1 MRIITS
7 ETIVRT
13 VKNLC
18 LRANKFLPSDI
29 KLTLDTAYDYEIS
42 PNGKRAIGNIIDNY
56 KVSQQ
61 TSLPI
66 CQDTGMVVVFAEIG
80 QDVHIV
86 GELFEDAINEGVRQ
100 AYQQGNLR
108 MSVVNDPLNRV
119 NSQDNTPA
127 IVHIRLVP
135 GNSITLTV
143 IPQGAGSE
151 NASSLKMF
159 HPSATREDII
169 RYVVSCAWASAAT
182 PRCVPCLPKRRSAAT
197 CSPITRNCS
206 TPIWKA
212 KSSTGSTALASVPRI
227 WAAAS
232 PRWRST
238 SSPTP
243 PTLPAGSGQ
252 PGLPRH
258 PPRHRGHLTDLK
270 MDNKKEPS
278 QEGSFFVALLCVV
291 QFFQGLHR
299 PVDAQFLLWLGFA
312 CRDGDGLAVPV

>member
-42 PNGKRAIGNIIDNY
+42 PNGKRAIGNIIENY
-56 KVSQQ
+56 KVSQH

-127 IVHIRLVP
+127 IIHIRLVP
-135 GNSITLTV
+135 GNSITMTV

-169 RYVVSCAWASAAT
+169 RYVVSCVQENRGRSCT
-182 PRCVPCLPKRRSAAT
+182 PLIIGVGIGGNTEMCTLLAK
-197 CSPITRNCS
+197 
-206 TPIWKA
+206 KA
-212 KSSTGSTALASVPRI
+212 LCRDLFTYNKKLFYTDMESEILDRVNRLGIGPEDMGGSVTALAVNIISYPTHV
-227 WAAAS
+227 AS
-232 PRWRST
+232 
-238 SSPTP
+238 
-243 PTLPAGSGQ
+243 LPVAVNLGCHVT
-252 PGLPRH
+252 RH
-258 PPRHRGHLTDLK
+258 AT
-270 MDNKKEPS
+270 E
-278 QEGSFFVALLCVV
+278 VI
-291 QFFQGLHR
+291 
-299 PVDAQFLLWLGFA
+299 
-312 CRDGDGLAVPV
+312 

>member
-135 GNSITLTV
+135 GNSITMTV

-169 RYVVSCAWASAAT
+169 RYVVSCVQENRGRSCT
-182 PRCVPCLPKRRSAAT
+182 PLIIGVGIGGNTEMCTLLAKKALCLDLFTYNKKLFYTDMESEILDRVNRLGIGPEDMG
-197 CSPITRNCS
+197 
-206 TPIWKA
+206 
-212 KSSTGSTALASVPRI
+212 GSVTALAVNIISYPTHV
-227 WAAAS
+227 AS
-232 PRWRST
+232 
-238 SSPTP
+238 
-243 PTLPAGSGQ
+243 LPVAVNLGCHVT
-252 PGLPRH
+252 RH
-258 PPRHRGHLTDLK
+258 AT
-270 MDNKKEPS
+270 E
-278 QEGSFFVALLCVV
+278 VI
-291 QFFQGLHR
+291 
-299 PVDAQFLLWLGFA
+299 
-312 CRDGDGLAVPV
+312 

>member
-100 AYQQGNLR
+100 EYQLGNLR

-169 RYVVSCAWASAAT
+169 RYVVSCVQENRGRSCT
-182 PRCVPCLPKRRSAAT
+182 PLIIGVGIGGNTEMCTLLAK
-197 CSPITRNCS
+197 
-206 TPIWKA
+206 KA
-212 KSSTGSTALASVPRI
+212 LCRDLFTYNKKLFYTDMESEILDRVNRLGIGPEDMGGSVTALAVNIISYPTHV
-227 WAAAS
+227 AS
-232 PRWRST
+232 
-238 SSPTP
+238 
-243 PTLPAGSGQ
+243 LPVAVNLGCHVT
-252 PGLPRH
+252 RH
-258 PPRHRGHLTDLK
+258 AT
-270 MDNKKEPS
+270 E
-278 QEGSFFVALLCVV
+278 VI
-291 QFFQGLHR
+291 
-299 PVDAQFLLWLGFA
+299 
-312 CRDGDGLAVPV
+312 

>member
-42 PNGKRAIGNIIDNY
+42 PNGKRAIGNIIENY
-56 KVSQQ
+56 KVSQH

-127 IVHIRLVP
+127 IIHIRLVP

-169 RYVVSCAWASAAT
+169 RYVVSCVQENRGRSCT
-182 PRCVPCLPKRRSAAT
+182 PLIIGVGIGGNTEMCTLLAK
-197 CSPITRNCS
+197 
-206 TPIWKA
+206 KA
-212 KSSTGSTALASVPRI
+212 LCRDLFTYNKKLFYTDMESEILDRVNRLGIGPEDMGGSVTALAVNIISYPTHV
-227 WAAAS
+227 AS
-232 PRWRST
+232 
-238 SSPTP
+238 
-243 PTLPAGSGQ
+243 LPVAVNLGCHVT
-252 PGLPRH
+252 RH
-258 PPRHRGHLTDLK
+258 AT
-270 MDNKKEPS
+270 E
-278 QEGSFFVALLCVV
+278 VI
-291 QFFQGLHR
+291 
-299 PVDAQFLLWLGFA
+299 
-312 CRDGDGLAVPV
+312 

>member
-135 GNSITLTV
+135 GNSITMTV

-169 RYVVSCAWASAAT
+169 RYVISCVQENRGRSCT
-182 PRCVPCLPKRRSAAT
+182 PLIIGVGIGGNTEMCTLLAK
-197 CSPITRNCS
+197 
-206 TPIWKA
+206 KA
-212 KSSTGSTALASVPRI
+212 LCRDLFTYNKKLFYTDMESEILDRVNRLGIGPEDMGGSVTALAVNIISY
-227 WAAAS
+227 
-232 PRWRST
+232 
-238 SSPTP
+238 PTHVAY
-243 PTLPAGSGQ
+243 LPVAVNLGCHVT
-252 PGLPRH
+252 RH
-258 PPRHRGHLTDLK
+258 AT
-270 MDNKKEPS
+270 E
-278 QEGSFFVALLCVV
+278 VI
-291 QFFQGLHR
+291 
-299 PVDAQFLLWLGFA
+299 
-312 CRDGDGLAVPV
+312 

>member
-135 GNSITLTV
+135 GNSITMTV

-169 RYVVSCAWASAAT
+169 RYVVSCVQENRGRSCT
-182 PRCVPCLPKRRSAAT
+182 PLIIGVGIGGNTEMCTLLAK
-197 CSPITRNCS
+197 
-206 TPIWKA
+206 KA
-212 KSSTGSTALASVPRI
+212 LCRDLFTYNKKLFYTDMESEILDRVNRLGIGPEDMGGSVTALAVNIISDPTHG
-227 WAAAS
+227 AS
-232 PRWRST
+232 
-238 SSPTP
+238 
-243 PTLPAGSGQ
+243 LPVAVNLGCHVT
-252 PGLPRH
+252 RH
-258 PPRHRGHLTDLK
+258 AT
-270 MDNKKEPS
+270 E
-278 QEGSFFVALLCVV
+278 VI
-291 QFFQGLHR
+291 
-299 PVDAQFLLWLGFA
+299 
-312 CRDGDGLAVPV
+312 

>member
-127 IVHIRLVP
+127 IVHIVGIGGNTEMCTLLAKKALCRDLFTYNKKLFYTDMESEILDRVNRLGIGP
-135 GNSITLTV
+135 EDMG
-143 IPQGAGSE
+143 GS
-151 NASSLKMF
+151 
-159 HPSATREDII
+159 
-169 RYVVSCAWASAAT
+169 V
-182 PRCVPCLPKRRSAAT
+182 
-197 CSPITRNCS
+197 
-206 TPIWKA
+206 
-212 KSSTGSTALASVPRI
+212 TALAVNIISYPTHV
-227 WAAAS
+227 AS
-232 PRWRST
+232 
-238 SSPTP
+238 
-243 PTLPAGSGQ
+243 LPVAVNLGCHVT
-252 PGLPRH
+252 RH
-258 PPRHRGHLTDLK
+258 AT
-270 MDNKKEPS
+270 E
-278 QEGSFFVALLCVV
+278 VI
-291 QFFQGLHR
+291 
-299 PVDAQFLLWLGFA
+299 
-312 CRDGDGLAVPV
+312 

>member
-100 AYQQGNLR
+100 AYQKGNLR

-135 GNSITLTV
+135 GNSITMTV

-169 RYVVSCAWASAAT
+169 RYVVSCVQENRGRSCT
-182 PRCVPCLPKRRSAAT
+182 PLIIGVGIGGNTEMCTLLAK
-197 CSPITRNCS
+197 
-206 TPIWKA
+206 KA
-212 KSSTGSTALASVPRI
+212 LCRDLFTYNKKLFYTDMESEILDRVNRLGIGPEDMGGSVTALAVNIISYPTHV
-227 WAAAS
+227 AS
-232 PRWRST
+232 
-238 SSPTP
+238 
-243 PTLPAGSGQ
+243 LPVAVNLGCHVT
-252 PGLPRH
+252 RH
-258 PPRHRGHLTDLK
+258 AT
-270 MDNKKEPS
+270 E
-278 QEGSFFVALLCVV
+278 VI
-291 QFFQGLHR
+291 
-299 PVDAQFLLWLGFA
+299 
-312 CRDGDGLAVPV
+312 

>member
-86 GELFEDAINEGVRQ
+86 GDLFEDAINEGVRQ

-169 RYVVSCAWASAAT
+169 RYVVNCVQENRGRSCT
-182 PRCVPCLPKRRSAAT
+182 PLIIGVGIGGNTEMCTLLAK
-197 CSPITRNCS
+197 
-206 TPIWKA
+206 KA
-212 KSSTGSTALASVPRI
+212 LCRDLFTYNKKLFYTDMESEILDRVNRLGIGPEDMGGSVTALAVNIISYPTHV
-227 WAAAS
+227 AS
-232 PRWRST
+232 
-238 SSPTP
+238 
-243 PTLPAGSGQ
+243 LPVAVNLGCHVT
-252 PGLPRH
+252 RH
-258 PPRHRGHLTDLK
+258 AT
-270 MDNKKEPS
+270 E
-278 QEGSFFVALLCVV
+278 VI
-291 QFFQGLHR
+291 
-299 PVDAQFLLWLGFA
+299 
-312 CRDGDGLAVPV
+312 

>member
-1 MRIITS
+1 MRIIAS

-66 CQDTGMVVVFAEIG
+66 CQDTGMMVVFAEIG

-169 RYVVSCAWASAAT
+169 RYVVSCVQENRGRSCT
-182 PRCVPCLPKRRSAAT
+182 PLIIGVGIGGNTEMCTLLAK
-197 CSPITRNCS
+197 
-206 TPIWKA
+206 KA
-212 KSSTGSTALASVPRI
+212 LCRDLFTYNKKLFYTDMESEILDRVNRLGIGPEDMGGSVTALAVNIISYPTHV
-227 WAAAS
+227 AS
-232 PRWRST
+232 
-238 SSPTP
+238 
-243 PTLPAGSGQ
+243 LPVAVNLGCHVT
-252 PGLPRH
+252 RH
-258 PPRHRGHLTDLK
+258 AT
-270 MDNKKEPS
+270 E
-278 QEGSFFVALLCVV
+278 VI
-291 QFFQGLHR
+291 
-299 PVDAQFLLWLGFA
+299 
-312 CRDGDGLAVPV
+312 

>member
-135 GNSITLTV
+135 GNSITMTV

-169 RYVVSCAWASAAT
+169 RYVVSCVQENADFAPRRLSAGIGGNT
-182 PRCVPCLPKRRSAAT
+182 EMYRLPKRRSAAT
-197 CSPITRNCS
+197 CLPITRSCS
-206 TPIWKA
+206 TPIWKSG
-212 KSSTGSTALASVPRI
+212 KSLGRVNRLGIGPDMGSDVTALAVSI
-227 WAAAS
+227 IS
-232 PRWRST
+232 Y
-238 SSPTP
+238 PT
-243 PTLPAGSGQ
+243 
-252 PGLPRH
+252 H
-258 PPRHRGHLTDLK
+258 DL
-270 MDNKKEPS
+270 
-278 QEGSFFVALLCVV
+278 
-291 QFFQGLHR
+291 
-299 PVDAQFLLWLGFA
+299 
-312 CRDGDGLAVPV
+312 

>member
-135 GNSITLTV
+135 GNSITMTV

-169 RYVVSCAWASAAT
+169 RYVVSCVQENRGRSCT
-182 PRCVPCLPKRRSAAT
+182 PLIIGVGIGGNTEMCTLLAK
-197 CSPITRNCS
+197 
-206 TPIWKA
+206 KA
-212 KSSTGSTALASVPRI
+212 LCRDLFTYNKKLFYTDMESEILDRVNRLGIGPENVGGSVTALAVNIISYPTHV
-227 WAAAS
+227 AS
-232 PRWRST
+232 
-238 SSPTP
+238 
-243 PTLPAGSGQ
+243 LPVAVNLGCHVT
-252 PGLPRH
+252 RH
-258 PPRHRGHLTDLK
+258 AT
-270 MDNKKEPS
+270 E
-278 QEGSFFVALLCVV
+278 VI
-291 QFFQGLHR
+291 
-299 PVDAQFLLWLGFA
+299 
-312 CRDGDGLAVPV
+312 

>member
-108 MSVVNDPLNRV
+108 ISVVNDPLNRV

-143 IPQGAGSE
+143 IPQGTGSE

-169 RYVVSCAWASAAT
+169 RYVVSCVQENRGRSCT
-182 PRCVPCLPKRRSAAT
+182 PLIIGVGIGGNTEMCTLLAK
-197 CSPITRNCS
+197 
-206 TPIWKA
+206 KA
-212 KSSTGSTALASVPRI
+212 LCRDLFTYNKKLFYTDMESEILDRVNRLGIGPEDMGGSVTALAVNIISYPTHV
-227 WAAAS
+227 AS
-232 PRWRST
+232 
-238 SSPTP
+238 
-243 PTLPAGSGQ
+243 LPVAVNLGCHVT
-252 PGLPRH
+252 RH
-258 PPRHRGHLTDLK
+258 AT
-270 MDNKKEPS
+270 E
-278 QEGSFFVALLCVV
+278 VI
-291 QFFQGLHR
+291 
-299 PVDAQFLLWLGFA
+299 
-312 CRDGDGLAVPV
+312 

>member
-135 GNSITLTV
+135 GNSITMTV

-169 RYVVSCAWASAAT
+169 RYVVSCVQENRGRSCT
-182 PRCVPCLPKRRSAAT
+182 PLIIGVGIGGNTEMCTLLAK
-197 CSPITRNCS
+197 
-206 TPIWKA
+206 KA
-212 KSSTGSTALASVPRI
+212 LCRDLFTYNKKLFYTDMESEILDRVNRLGIGPENMGGSVTALAVNIISYPTHV
-227 WAAAS
+227 AS
-232 PRWRST
+232 
-238 SSPTP
+238 
-243 PTLPAGSGQ
+243 LPVAVNLSCHVT
-252 PGLPRH
+252 RH
-258 PPRHRGHLTDLK
+258 AT
-270 MDNKKEPS
+270 E
-278 QEGSFFVALLCVV
+278 VI
-291 QFFQGLHR
+291 
-299 PVDAQFLLWLGFA
+299 
-312 CRDGDGLAVPV
+312 

>member
-127 IVHIRLVP
+127 IVHISLVP
-135 GNSITLTV
+135 GNSITMTV

-169 RYVVSCAWASAAT
+169 RYVVSCVQENRGRSCT
-182 PRCVPCLPKRRSAAT
+182 PLIIGVGIGGNTEMCTLLAK
-197 CSPITRNCS
+197 
-206 TPIWKA
+206 KA
-212 KSSTGSTALASVPRI
+212 LCRDLFTYNKKLFYTDMESEILDRVNRLGIGPEDMGGSVTALAVNIISYPTHV
-227 WAAAS
+227 AS
-232 PRWRST
+232 
-238 SSPTP
+238 
-243 PTLPAGSGQ
+243 LPVAVNLGCHVT
-252 PGLPRH
+252 RH
-258 PPRHRGHLTDLK
+258 AT
-270 MDNKKEPS
+270 E
-278 QEGSFFVALLCVV
+278 VI
-291 QFFQGLHR
+291 
-299 PVDAQFLLWLGFA
+299 
-312 CRDGDGLAVPV
+312 

>member
-135 GNSITLTV
+135 GNSITMTV

-151 NASSLKMF
+151 NASSLRMF

-169 RYVVSCAWASAAT
+169 RYVVSCVQENRGRSCT
-182 PRCVPCLPKRRSAAT
+182 PLIIGVGIGGNTEMCTLLAK
-197 CSPITRNCS
+197 
-206 TPIWKA
+206 KA
-212 KSSTGSTALASVPRI
+212 LCRDLFTYNKKLFYTDMESEILDRVNRLGIGPEDMGGSVTALAVNIISYPTHV
-227 WAAAS
+227 AS
-232 PRWRST
+232 
-238 SSPTP
+238 
-243 PTLPAGSGQ
+243 LPVAVNLGCHVT
-252 PGLPRH
+252 RH
-258 PPRHRGHLTDLK
+258 AT
-270 MDNKKEPS
+270 E
-278 QEGSFFVALLCVV
+278 VI
-291 QFFQGLHR
+291 
-299 PVDAQFLLWLGFA
+299 
-312 CRDGDGLAVPV
+312 

>member
-135 GNSITLTV
+135 GNSITMTV

-169 RYVVSCAWASAAT
+169 RYVVSCVQENRGRSCT
-182 PRCVPCLPKRRSAAT
+182 PLIIGVGIGGNTEMCTLLAKKALC
-197 CSPITRNCS
+197 RNLFTYNKKLFYTDMES
-206 TPIWKA
+206 EILDRVNRLGIGPENMG
-212 KSSTGSTALASVPRI
+212 GSVTALAVNIISYPTHV
-227 WAAAS
+227 AS
-232 PRWRST
+232 
-238 SSPTP
+238 
-243 PTLPAGSGQ
+243 LPVAVNLSCHVT
-252 PGLPRH
+252 RH
-258 PPRHRGHLTDLK
+258 AT
-270 MDNKKEPS
+270 E
-278 QEGSFFVALLCVV
+278 VI
-291 QFFQGLHR
+291 
-299 PVDAQFLLWLGFA
+299 
-312 CRDGDGLAVPV
+312 

>member
-80 QDVHIV
+80 QNVHIV

-169 RYVVSCAWASAAT
+169 RYVVSCVQENRGRSCT
-182 PRCVPCLPKRRSAAT
+182 PLIIGVGIGGNTEMCTLLAK
-197 CSPITRNCS
+197 
-206 TPIWKA
+206 KA
-212 KSSTGSTALASVPRI
+212 LCRDLFTYNKKLFYTDMESEILDRVNRLGIGPEDMGGSVTALAVNIISYPTHV
-227 WAAAS
+227 AS
-232 PRWRST
+232 
-238 SSPTP
+238 
-243 PTLPAGSGQ
+243 LPVAVNLGCHVT
-252 PGLPRH
+252 RH
-258 PPRHRGHLTDLK
+258 AT
-270 MDNKKEPS
+270 E
-278 QEGSFFVALLCVV
+278 VI
-291 QFFQGLHR
+291 
-299 PVDAQFLLWLGFA
+299 
-312 CRDGDGLAVPV
+312 

>member
-135 GNSITLTV
+135 GNSITMTV

-169 RYVVSCAWASAAT
+169 RYEVSCVQENRGRSCT
-182 PRCVPCLPKRRSAAT
+182 PLIIGVGIGGNTEMCTLLAK
-197 CSPITRNCS
+197 
-206 TPIWKA
+206 KA
-212 KSSTGSTALASVPRI
+212 LCRDLFTYNKKLFYTDMESEILDRVNRLGIGPEDMGGSVTALAVNIISYPTHV
-227 WAAAS
+227 AS
-232 PRWRST
+232 
-238 SSPTP
+238 
-243 PTLPAGSGQ
+243 LPVAVNLGCHVT
-252 PGLPRH
+252 RH
-258 PPRHRGHLTDLK
+258 AT
-270 MDNKKEPS
+270 E
-278 QEGSFFVALLCVV
+278 VI
-291 QFFQGLHR
+291 
-299 PVDAQFLLWLGFA
+299 
-312 CRDGDGLAVPV
+312 

>member
-56 KVSQQ
+56 QVSQQ

-169 RYVVSCAWASAAT
+169 RYVVSCVQENRGRSCT
-182 PRCVPCLPKRRSAAT
+182 PLIIGVGIGGNTEMCTLLAK
-197 CSPITRNCS
+197 
-206 TPIWKA
+206 KA
-212 KSSTGSTALASVPRI
+212 LCRDLFTYNKKLFYTDMESEILDRVNRLGIGPEDMGGSVTALAVNIISYPTHV
-227 WAAAS
+227 AS
-232 PRWRST
+232 
-238 SSPTP
+238 
-243 PTLPAGSGQ
+243 LPVAVNLGCHVT
-252 PGLPRH
+252 RH
-258 PPRHRGHLTDLK
+258 AT
-270 MDNKKEPS
+270 E
-278 QEGSFFVALLCVV
+278 VI
-291 QFFQGLHR
+291 
-299 PVDAQFLLWLGFA
+299 
-312 CRDGDGLAVPV
+312 

>member
-86 GELFEDAINEGVRQ
+86 GELFEDAINEGVCQ

-169 RYVVSCAWASAAT
+169 RYVVSCVQENRGRSCT
-182 PRCVPCLPKRRSAAT
+182 PLIIGVGIGGNTEMCTLLAK
-197 CSPITRNCS
+197 
-206 TPIWKA
+206 KA
-212 KSSTGSTALASVPRI
+212 LCRDLFTYNKKLFYTDMESEILDRVNRLGIGPEDMGGSVTALAVNIISYPTHV
-227 WAAAS
+227 AS
-232 PRWRST
+232 
-238 SSPTP
+238 
-243 PTLPAGSGQ
+243 LPVAVNLGCHVT
-252 PGLPRH
+252 RH
-258 PPRHRGHLTDLK
+258 AT
-270 MDNKKEPS
+270 E
-278 QEGSFFVALLCVV
+278 VI
-291 QFFQGLHR
+291 
-299 PVDAQFLLWLGFA
+299 
-312 CRDGDGLAVPV
+312 

>member
-169 RYVVSCAWASAAT
+169 RYVVNCVQENRGRSCT
-182 PRCVPCLPKRRSAAT
+182 PLIIGVGIGGNTEMCTLLAK
-197 CSPITRNCS
+197 
-206 TPIWKA
+206 KA
-212 KSSTGSTALASVPRI
+212 LCRDLFTYNKKLFYTDMESEILDRVNRLGIGPEDMGGSVTALAVNIISYPTHV
-227 WAAAS
+227 AS
-232 PRWRST
+232 
-238 SSPTP
+238 
-243 PTLPAGSGQ
+243 LPVAVNLGCHVT
-252 PGLPRH
+252 RH
-258 PPRHRGHLTDLK
+258 AT
-270 MDNKKEPS
+270 E
-278 QEGSFFVALLCVV
+278 VI
-291 QFFQGLHR
+291 
-299 PVDAQFLLWLGFA
+299 
-312 CRDGDGLAVPV
+312 

>member
-169 RYVVSCAWASAAT
+169 RYVVSCVQENRGRSCT
-182 PRCVPCLPKRRSAAT
+182 PLIIGVGIGGNTEMCTLLAK
-197 CSPITRNCS
+197 
-206 TPIWKA
+206 KA
-212 KSSTGSTALASVPRI
+212 LCRDLFTYNKKLFYTDMESEILDRVNRLGIGPENMGGSVTALAVNIISYPTHV
-227 WAAAS
+227 AS
-232 PRWRST
+232 
-238 SSPTP
+238 
-243 PTLPAGSGQ
+243 LPVAVNLGCHVT
-252 PGLPRH
+252 RH
-258 PPRHRGHLTDLK
+258 AT
-270 MDNKKEPS
+270 E
-278 QEGSFFVALLCVV
+278 VI
-291 QFFQGLHR
+291 
-299 PVDAQFLLWLGFA
+299 
-312 CRDGDGLAVPV
+312 

>member
-29 KLTLDTAYDYEIS
+29 KLTLDSAYDYEIS

-135 GNSITLTV
+135 GNSITMTV

-169 RYVVSCAWASAAT
+169 RYVVSCVQENRGRSCT
-182 PRCVPCLPKRRSAAT
+182 PLIIGVGIGGNTEMCTLLAK
-197 CSPITRNCS
+197 
-206 TPIWKA
+206 KA
-212 KSSTGSTALASVPRI
+212 LCRDLFTYNKKLFYTDMESEILDRVNRLGIGPEDMGGSVTALAVNIISYPTHV
-227 WAAAS
+227 AS
-232 PRWRST
+232 
-238 SSPTP
+238 
-243 PTLPAGSGQ
+243 LPVAVNLGCHVT
-252 PGLPRH
+252 RH
-258 PPRHRGHLTDLK
+258 AT
-270 MDNKKEPS
+270 E
-278 QEGSFFVALLCVV
+278 VI
-291 QFFQGLHR
+291 
-299 PVDAQFLLWLGFA
+299 
-312 CRDGDGLAVPV
+312 

>member
-108 MSVVNDPLNRV
+108 ISVENDPLNRV

-169 RYVVSCAWASAAT
+169 RYVVSCVQENRGRSCT
-182 PRCVPCLPKRRSAAT
+182 PLIIGVGIGGNTEMCTLLAK
-197 CSPITRNCS
+197 
-206 TPIWKA
+206 KA
-212 KSSTGSTALASVPRI
+212 LCRDLFTYNKKLFYTDMESEILDRVNRLGIGPEDMGGSVTALAVNIISYPTHV
-227 WAAAS
+227 AS
-232 PRWRST
+232 
-238 SSPTP
+238 
-243 PTLPAGSGQ
+243 LPVAVNLGCHVT
-252 PGLPRH
+252 RH
-258 PPRHRGHLTDLK
+258 AT
-270 MDNKKEPS
+270 E
-278 QEGSFFVALLCVV
+278 VI
-291 QFFQGLHR
+291 
-299 PVDAQFLLWLGFA
+299 
-312 CRDGDGLAVPV
+312 

>member
-169 RYVVSCAWASAAT
+169 RYVVSCVQENRGRSCT
-182 PRCVPCLPKRRSAAT
+182 PLIIGVGIGGNTEMCTLLAK
-197 CSPITRNCS
+197 
-206 TPIWKA
+206 KA
-212 KSSTGSTALASVPRI
+212 LCRDLFTYNKKLFYTDMESEILDRVNRLGSGPEDMGGSVTALAVNIISYPTHV
-227 WAAAS
+227 AS
-232 PRWRST
+232 
-238 SSPTP
+238 
-243 PTLPAGSGQ
+243 LPVAVNLGCHVT
-252 PGLPRH
+252 RH
-258 PPRHRGHLTDLK
+258 AT
-270 MDNKKEPS
+270 E
-278 QEGSFFVALLCVV
+278 VI
-291 QFFQGLHR
+291 
-299 PVDAQFLLWLGFA
+299 
-312 CRDGDGLAVPV
+312 

>member
-66 CQDTGMVVVFAEIG
+66 CQDTGMVVVFAKIG

-135 GNSITLTV
+135 GNSITMTV

-169 RYVVSCAWASAAT
+169 RYVVSCVQENRGRSCT
-182 PRCVPCLPKRRSAAT
+182 PLIIGVGIGGNTEMCTLLAK
-197 CSPITRNCS
+197 
-206 TPIWKA
+206 KA
-212 KSSTGSTALASVPRI
+212 LCRDLFTYNKKLFYTDMESEILDRVNRLGIGPEDMGGSVTALAVNIISYPTHV
-227 WAAAS
+227 AS
-232 PRWRST
+232 
-238 SSPTP
+238 
-243 PTLPAGSGQ
+243 LPVAVNLGCHVT
-252 PGLPRH
+252 RH
-258 PPRHRGHLTDLK
+258 AT
-270 MDNKKEPS
+270 E
-278 QEGSFFVALLCVV
+278 VI
-291 QFFQGLHR
+291 
-299 PVDAQFLLWLGFA
+299 
-312 CRDGDGLAVPV
+312 